1 MPLFR
6 HALATSLLLAAAQ
19 ASLAASSRPD
29 PVDIKP
35 RACPQTDAIPHGA
48 TCLRATVPE
57 DYDKPAGRT
66 IGLDI
71 VVLKA
76 TRRDAHRPP
85 LFVLSGGPGDRTTF
99 TAADEVELW
108 TAHLREHDLVFV
120 DQRGNGETPDL
131 ACASPD
137 ASPASLMTDLWP
149 AAPLA
154 ACAHRL
160 SASADLARYTTT
172 DAARDLDNVRAALG
186 YAQIDIVGYSY
197 GTRLAQEVLR
207 RDDAAVHAAL
217 LIGPMAPAMSVPS
230 GMAQAMQRSLAAT
243 LDRCKADAA
252 CTAAWPDV
260 DGDLRRLEHRFAQG
274 PLVLH
279 ATKARA
285 AGAASAATGMAMATA
300 TDATDKDLAIAPGV
314 IASFLRGQL
323 YSATGAATLP
333 RRIHALSDPGRDQA
347 ELGRIAAW
355 RKAFDSWA
363 PMGMYMAITCAEDV
377 PFVDIDAERR
387 AASGTLLGSYRVD
400 MQSAACRAWPREQ
413 PNAAVHAPVVSAVPT
428 LLLVGEFDPATPP
441 GFAPGIVAS
450 LAHGRAVVVPNRGHS
465 LPEDWD
471 ACIGK
476 VSTAFLETAD
486 AAHLDTACVARLRM
500 PPFVTTPVA
509 AN

>member
-1 MPLFR
+1 MPLLR
-6 HALATSLLLAAAQ
+6 HALATTLLLAATQ
-19 ASLAASSRPD
+19 AAPASSLRPD
-29 PVDIKP
+29 PVDVQP
-35 RACPQTDAIPHGA
+35 RACPPTNDLPHGA

-57 DYDKPAGRT
+57 NYDKPEGRT

-76 TRRDAHRPP
+76 TGHGAHRPP
-85 LFVLSGGPGDRTTF
+85 LFVLTGGPGERTTF
-99 TAADEVELW
+99 TAGDEAGLW
-108 TAHLREHDLVFV
+108 TAHRREHDLVFV
-120 DQRGNGETPDL
+120 DQRGNGDTPDL
-131 ACASPD
+131 ACPTAD
-137 ASPASLMTDLWP
+137 ADPATLMADLWP

-154 ACAHRL
+154 ACGGRL
-160 SASADLARYTTT
+160 SARAELARYTTT

-186 YAQIDIVGYSY
+186 YAQIDLVGYSY

-207 RDDAAVHAAL
+207 RDDAVVHAAL

-230 GMAQAMQRSLAAT
+230 GMAQAMQRSLT
-243 LDRCKADAA
+243 MILDRCKADAA

-260 DGDLRRLEHRFAQG
+260 DADLHRLERRFADG

-279 ATKARA
+279 AAKAQAGDA
-285 AGAASAATGMAMATA
+285 AA
-300 TDATDKDLAIAPGV
+300 KDLAIAPGV
-314 IASFLRGQL
+314 IVSFLRSQL

-347 ELGRIAAW
+347 ELARIAAW
-355 RKAFDSWA
+355 RQEFDNWA

-377 PFVDIDAERR
+377 PFVDIDAEHR
-387 AASGTLLGSYRVD
+387 AAAGTLLGSYRVD
-400 MQSAACRAWPREQ
+400 MQSAACRTWPRTQ
-413 PNAAVHAPVVSAVPT
+413 SNAAVHAPVVSAVPT

-450 LAHGRAVVVPNRGHS
+450 LSHGRAIVVPHRGHS

-471 ACIGK
+471 ACVGP
-476 VSTAFLETAD
+476 VATAFLETAD
-486 AAHLDTACVARLRM
+486 TAHLDTACIAQSRM
-500 PPFVTTPVA
+500 PPFVTTPVP